1 MNQMDLPP
9 AGNGRGRGA
18 AARGLLVALVAA
30 AAASCNFEV
39 VNPGPIQDANL
50 DDAGAHF
57 GLVNGGRKYTL
68 VGLASAAHY
77 SGGAVRE
84 LKPSGGVG
92 AGGMDRD
99 WELGVMNQ
107 DHTLPGT
114 GDLQSGRWISE
125 HAIGRLTAIMG
136 AQADSY
142 ALLGQA
148 YLWAGYANRILGE
161 TQCTA
166 VIDGGAPQPYTTYF
180 TRAIAHFEKAEA
192 IASKAGDN
200 TTRLAAIGGR
210 AAAYASLGNWNAATA
225 DALKVPVDFT
235 FSQSYTNEQR
245 YRITEAIN
253 GFYRSTSLVLTWAE
267 QYFTNTGDPRVAWGH
282 DPSSDA
288 LKYGETPRATTGRT
302 LFYYPLKFYA
312 PRNAQERTV
321 FKPDNLAQYE
331 LPVNL
336 TSGREMLLIRA
347 EAALSTGGGNV
358 TQAMDLINQV
368 RTRNK
373 SYFTGA
379 ALAPVT
385 ATTLVDAWTALKFE
399 RAVELHLEGRRLGDR
414 RRWAANNTPGA
425 LQPLEFVPA
434 NQATQYSV
442 PRTPALCSP
451 VALSEK
457 ETNPNV
463 PIDYQETIV
472 REANAG

>member
-1 MNQMDLPP
+1 LC
-9 AGNGRGRGA
+9 A
-18 AARGLLVALVAA
+18 LVALT
-30 AAASCNFEV
+30 ASSCDFAV
-39 VNPGPIQDANL
+39 LNPGPIQDANL
-50 DDAGAHF
+50 NDAGAHF

-125 HAIGRLTAIMG
+125 HAVERLTEVMG

-148 YLWAGYANRILGE
+148 YLWAGFANRILGE
-161 TQCTA
+161 TQCVA
-166 VIDGGAPQPYTTYF
+166 VIDGGAPQPYSTYF
-180 TRAIAHFEKAEA
+180 TRAIAHFNKAEA
-192 IASKAGDN
+192 IAGRAGDN
-200 TTRLAAIGGR
+200 TTRMAAIGAR
-210 AAAYASLGNWNAATA
+210 AAAYASLGNWTAAVA
-225 DALKVPVDFT
+225 DANKIPVDFT
-235 FSQSYTNEQR
+235 FRQAYTNEQR

-253 GFYRSTSLVLTWAE
+253 GFYRSTSLVQTWAE
-267 QYFTNTGDPRVAWGH
+267 QYFTSTGDPRVSWGH
-282 DPSSDA
+282 DASSDA
-288 LKYGETPRATTGRT
+288 LKFGETPRATTGRT

-321 FKPDNLAQYE
+321 FRPDNLAQYQ

-336 TSGREMLLIRA
+336 TTGREMLLIRA
-347 EAALSTGGGNV
+347 EAALVGGNL
-358 TQAMDLINQV
+358 TQAMELINQV
-368 RTRNK
+368 RTRNM
-373 SYFTGA
+373 SYFTGV

-385 ATTLVDAWTALKFE
+385 ASTTEAGWTALKFE
-399 RAVELHLEGRRLGDR
+399 RAVELHLEGRRMGDR
-414 RRWAANNTPGA
+414 RRWAQNNTPGA
-425 LQPLEFVPA
+425 LQPLEFVPT

-451 VALSEK
+451 VSLAEK
-457 ETNPNV
+457 ETNTNV
-463 PIDYQETIV
+463 GVDYQEPIV
-472 REANAG
+472 REASAG